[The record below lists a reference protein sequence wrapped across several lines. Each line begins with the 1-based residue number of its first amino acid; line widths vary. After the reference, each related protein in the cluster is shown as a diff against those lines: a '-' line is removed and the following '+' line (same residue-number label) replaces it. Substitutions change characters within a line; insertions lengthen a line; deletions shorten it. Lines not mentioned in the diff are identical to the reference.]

1 MLILLSMLVGTAT
14 INVNTY
20 IPAMPAIG
28 LDTGASA
35 QLVQLSLAV
44 FMWGYALGQLF
55 IGPLSDRYGRRR
67 VLLLGLSSYT
77 VVNFIS
83 AFAQQ
88 IEFLLIL
95 RVAQGLIAATGP
107 VLVRAILNDR
117 LDSVGAART
126 LSSMLSI
133 MALVPAL
140 APILSGFLV
149 EIYGWQSIFFMT
161 SLFCFVLVI
170 ASAVSIEESL
180 PVASRTDGVHPFHV
194 LQGYLKITKVIR
206 FWRYA
211 FAATGMFCSMFA
223 YNAVNSFLIINDLG
237 IQPRYHGLSFAL
249 VACAFIVGSI
259 LGNRLTK
266 KFSVDAVI
274 SWGIG
279 IALVASALA
288 WSVSLNNPISLA
300 LVLIPGAVVFFANG
314 LALPGALSLAI
325 AANPNN
331 RGSASALA
339 GFLQIGSAGI
349 IGSIAGQTYD
359 HTTAPLHEL
368 MFIAAALAA
377 LGWVTFGYI
386 KR

>member
-77 VVNFIS
+77 VVNFVS

-194 LQGYLKITKVIR
+194 LQGYLKITKVIG

-266 KFSVDAVI
+266 KVSVDAVI

-279 IALVASALA
+279 IALVASAVA

-300 LVLIPGAVVFFANG
+300 LVLVPGAVVFFANG

-325 AANPNN
+325 ATNPNN

-359 HTTAPLHEL
+359 HTTAPLHVL
-368 MFIAAALAA
+368 MFVAAALAG
-377 LGWVTFGYI
+377 LGWITFGYI

>member
-1 MLILLSMLVGTAT
+1 
-14 INVNTY
+14 
-20 IPAMPAIG
+20 
-28 LDTGASA
+28 
-35 QLVQLSLAV
+35 
-44 FMWGYALGQLF
+44 
-55 IGPLSDRYGRRR
+55 
-67 VLLLGLSSYT
+67 
-77 VVNFIS
+77 
-83 AFAQQ
+83 
-88 IEFLLIL
+88 
-95 RVAQGLIAATGP
+95 
-107 VLVRAILNDR
+107 
-117 LDSVGAART
+117 
-126 LSSMLSI
+126 MLSI

-339 GFLQIGSAGI
+339 GFLEMVSGGFIGSL
-349 IGSIAGQTYD
+349 AGQTCD
-359 HTTAPLHEL
+359 HIDCPASR
-368 MFIAAALAA
+368 INVRRCGARGAR
-377 LGWVTFGYI
+377 LGHFRI
-386 KR
+386 R

>member
-77 VVNFIS
+77 VVNFVS

-194 LQGYLKITKVIR
+194 LQGYLKITKVIG

-266 KFSVDAVI
+266 KVSVDAVI

-300 LVLIPGAVVFFANG
+300 LVLVPGAVVFFANG

-325 AANPNN
+325 ATNPNN

-359 HTTAPLHEL
+359 HTTAPLHVL
-368 MFIAAALAA
+368 MFVAAALAG
-377 LGWVTFGYI
+377 LGWITFGYI